1 MTIPN
6 DQSQSDPALVSI
18 IMPTHNRGD
27 LLGES
32 IQSVI
37 DQTYPHWELI
47 IIDDGSTDQTREVIS
62 SFNDKRIDVHYMDH
76 TGLVGKMRNMGIGFS
91 KGSWIAFQDSDD
103 IWLSNKLK
111 IQMRLLG
118 ENPDASFIIGNN
130 YQIGENATAVP
141 EYDSTFVGNMFR
153 NFLVDNSFH
162 FCGTS
167 LVFNRAVLAT
177 VGMMEESVRMM
188 REFQFFLKMSAHYK
202 GIFSHEKLVK
212 VRRHTRNTSNQ
223 YHIQA
228 YTTLISIINDFHR
241 EGLISWRLF
250 RKLTARYEYKT
261 GLTYLN
267 DNDPRARE
275 AFVRSW
281 LSNPFYAKSS
291 VRVLQSLMIR

>member
-1 MTIPN
+1 MTESN
-6 DQSQSDPALVSI
+6 DNHEPERDLVSI

-37 DQTYPHWELI
+37 DQTYANWELI
-47 IIDDGSTDQTREVIS
+47 IIDDGSDDDTRDVIAT
-62 SFNDKRIDVHYMDH
+62 FKDERINTHYIEH
-76 TGLVGKMRNMGIGFS
+76 TGLVGKMRNMGIALS
-91 KGSWIAFQDSDD
+91 KGAWIAFQDSDD
-103 IWLSNKLK
+103 VWLSNKLE
-111 IQMRLLG
+111 IQMRLLA
-118 ENPDASFIIGNN
+118 ENPDAAFIIGSN

-167 LVFNRAVLAT
+167 LVFNRAVHST
-177 VGMMEESVRMM
+177 IGKMEESVRMM
-188 REFQFFLKMSAHYK
+188 REFHFFLKMTAHYK
-202 GIFSHEKLVK
+202 GIFCHEKLVK
-212 VRRHTRNTSNQ
+212 VRRHARNTSNR
-223 YHIQA
+223 YNIQA

-241 EGLISWRLF
+241 EGLISWPLF

-267 DNDPRARE
+267 DKDPRARK
-275 AFVRSW
+275 AFFRSW
-281 LSNPFYAKSS
+281 LSNPFFAKSS